1 MAEEADAAHRASET
15 TDEAGAGANESVPR
29 LQPLLVPTTKPDDLS
44 FSHVD
49 SAETSG
55 EEGEEEDGDE
65 SGGKN
70 GRLNVCKKSWT
81 AAEDEILADI
91 IAQHGAQRWSSVAQ
105 HLPGRMGKQCR
116 ERCATHSCTL
126 PRARERRA
134 RAVVR
139 ADPAHSTHAH
149 AHPLHAHAHAPP
161 PPRAVSVQCP
171 QPATYCPCLCPYHR
185 WFNHLCPQVKKG
197 AWTVDEDRIIMESVR
212 EFGTRWSYIVK
223 RMPGRTDNAIKNRL
237 LNPPLTPRPSQPR

>member
-1 MAEEADAAHRASET
+1 MKVIVELLPGYYRHLSTVPVILEFKPRGTNHSKPIDLDLSFEEGTLRGMAEEADAAHRAPEP
-15 TDEAGAGANESVPR
+15 TDEAGSGAMESVPP

-116 ERCATHSCTL
+116 ERCATHSCT
-126 PRARERRA
+126 PRRARKRRV

-149 AHPLHAHAHAPP
+149 AHPLRAHAPP

-171 QPATYCPCLCPYHR
+171 QPATFALASAPCTGGSTTSAL
-185 WFNHLCPQVKKG
+185 K
-197 AWTVDEDRIIMESVR
+197 
-212 EFGTRWSYIVK
+212 
-223 RMPGRTDNAIKNRL
+223 
-237 LNPPLTPRPSQPR
+237 

>member
-15 TDEAGAGANESVPR
+15 TDEAGAGANESVPP

-116 ERCATHSCTL
+116 ERCATHSCTP

-134 RAVVR
+134 RGVVR

-149 AHPLHAHAHAPP
+149 AHPLHAHAPP
-161 PPRAVSVQCP
+161 PPRAVSVPCP
-171 QPATYCPCLCPYHR
+171 QPGH
-185 WFNHLCPQVKKG
+185 
-197 AWTVDEDRIIMESVR
+197 
-212 EFGTRWSYIVK
+212 
-223 RMPGRTDNAIKNRL
+223 
-237 LNPPLTPRPSQPR
+237 